1 MANVTKSADFSK
13 PCKLYCSWL
22 HNFLT
27 STFSSLPNLIVAI
40 LSLSLLYFPLFLTF
54 NIWGDTIRGH
64 QITVDTIPA
73 HNFGINKFLH
83 PSAITKFYIYF
94 FPAKNTG
101 SYSAQK
107 PENPLKLGLFA
118 RANTPSQRYFR
129 CPNKVPV
136 FPCLQNTPEN
146 GTLCASGICHLAAP
160 ARKCPPVL
168 QSC

>member
-13 PCKLYCSWL
+13 PCKSYCSWL

-83 PSAITKFYIYF
+83 PSAITKFYIYI

-101 SYSAQK
+101 TYYSK
-107 PENPLKLGLFA
+107 NPTNPHKIKVSSIA
-118 RANTPSQRYFR
+118 STPSQHAQSSQTGPR
-129 CPNKVPV
+129 PGP
-136 FPCLQNTPEN
+136 
-146 GTLCASGICHLAAP
+146 SGSHIHHRRGSSGLWQGW
-160 ARKCPPVL
+160 R
-168 QSC
+168 SRS

>member
-118 RANTPSQRYFR
+118 RANTPSPHAQSSQTGPR
-129 CPNKVPV
+129 PGP
-136 FPCLQNTPEN
+136 
-146 GTLCASGICHLAAP
+146 SGSHIHHCRGSSDLWQGW
-160 ARKCPPVL
+160 
-168 QSC
+168 QSHS